1 MTLQLL
7 LPAVMGLL
15 PVMAFLLVLVYFDSY
30 KLAPFRTVLGVLA
43 GGAATAAACYYA
55 NGFLL
60 QQSGLPFQAYSHWV
74 APFVEEGLKAL
85 VILWLFRTHRIGFIA
100 DAAVFGFAVG
110 AGFAVFE
117 NLFYLMQAEHHSLLV
132 WFVRGFGT
140 AFMHGGTVAVF
151 AVLLVS
157 LAERNATF
165 TLWQALPGLLL
176 AAAVHSVF
184 NHFLVKPIVQTLL
197 MLLILLPLLYAIFQ
211 RSQRLVAE
219 WLGEGFDA
227 GVDTLTL
234 IHSGQLSGSP
244 IGQYVHTLK
253 AHFSGEVLT
262 DILCYLRLH
271 VELALRAKGMLL
283 MREEGFEV
291 PLDQETRDKLIE
303 LGHLSG
309 SIGKTGLAAIAP
321 MLANGRKDLWQLQQ
335 LRD

>member
-30 KLAPFRTVLGVLA
+30 KLAAFTTVLWVLA
-43 GGAATAAACYYA
+43 AGAASAAACYYL

-60 QQSGLPFQAYSHWV
+60 QQSGLPFPAYSHWV

-85 VILWLFRTHRIGFIA
+85 VILWLFRSHRIGFIA

-117 NLFYLMQAEHHSLLV
+117 NLFYLMQAEHRSLLV

-157 LAERNATF
+157 LADRHAKF
-165 TLWQALPGLLL
+165 SVLQAVPGLLL

-184 NHFLVKPIVQTLL
+184 NHFLVKPMFQTLL
-197 MLLILLPLLYAIFQ
+197 MLVILLPLLYTIFQ

-227 GVDTLTL
+227 GVETLTL

-253 AHFSGEVLT
+253 ARFNGEVLT

-291 PLDQETRDKLIE
+291 PLDAETRDKLIE
-303 LGHLSG
+303 LGHLSR

-321 MLANGRKDLWQLQQ
+321 MLASGRKDLWQLQQ